1 MMPLDMIEKI
11 VLDLDYSP
19 LTQQESNKVCAFL
32 NLILKKAH
40 DKAGL
45 RLGVAYE
52 MLTFDQNTNIDE
64 KDAEIG
70 AYMDQIIPI
79 FWQRNCLFSF
89 YFYGYFQTVILKS
102 NSQVKVKGHRG
113 DIRVAKI
120 SQIIPKNF
128 ELASIRHLVQAGS
141 LLIMLNEI
149 HIRVIRHA
157 TGYLISKVSYKRDKS
172 QNLSCAYSATTQKLF
187 MYYPSKPMC
196 SISMAD
202 LIKLDGQCLSKHE
215 NHRYLVF
222 VDDEQNIQKSKYPSL
237 KLFDDQRLII
247 LCSYINNR
255 KMYFRY
261 KISAKKDK
269 LISIVD
275 LFKVKKA
282 VEQLMTNDQKSSL
295 KLTNNTAQGI
305 GPNHIIFYTAEAGL
319 NPNNFYYIGLPLN
332 NKIHDLS

>member
-157 TGYLISKVSYKRDKS
+157 TG
-172 QNLSCAYSATTQKLF
+172 
-187 MYYPSKPMC
+187 
-196 SISMAD
+196 
-202 LIKLDGQCLSKHE
+202 
-215 NHRYLVF
+215 
-222 VDDEQNIQKSKYPSL
+222 
-237 KLFDDQRLII
+237 
-247 LCSYINNR
+247 
-255 KMYFRY
+255 
-261 KISAKKDK
+261 
-269 LISIVD
+269 
-275 LFKVKKA
+275 
-282 VEQLMTNDQKSSL
+282 
-295 KLTNNTAQGI
+295 
-305 GPNHIIFYTAEAGL
+305 
-319 NPNNFYYIGLPLN
+319 
-332 NKIHDLS
+332 

>member
-1 MMPLDMIEKI
+1 
-11 VLDLDYSP
+11 
-19 LTQQESNKVCAFL
+19 
-32 NLILKKAH
+32 
-40 DKAGL
+40 
-45 RLGVAYE
+45 
-52 MLTFDQNTNIDE
+52 
-64 KDAEIG
+64 
-70 AYMDQIIPI
+70 
-79 FWQRNCLFSF
+79 
-89 YFYGYFQTVILKS
+89 
-102 NSQVKVKGHRG
+102 
-113 DIRVAKI
+113 
-120 SQIIPKNF
+120 
-128 ELASIRHLVQAGS
+128 
-141 LLIMLNEI
+141 
-149 HIRVIRHA
+149 
-157 TGYLISKVSYKRDKS
+157 
-172 QNLSCAYSATTQKLF
+172 
-187 MYYPSKPMC
+187 MC